1 MAEENTIDGKINA
14 NLDGLEN
21 ILKGLMKDYKLR
33 VGIIGSKA
41 KATGHPKSK
50 ATNAEIGSFHEFGTK
65 NMPRRS
71 FLLDPLEHNLDF
83 TSSKMKP
90 MRKVLFKQ
98 FFDKGAPQ
106 KFFYE
111 LGAKAM
117 DIINEAFD
125 TQGWSGG
132 AGWAPLSE
140 ATLYGRM
147 SKLKSKKKREEL
159 YHNHKI
165 LQDTGKMKNSI
176 SFKVYRTK

>member
-1 MAEENTIDGKINA
+1 MAEEQAINGKIKA
-14 NLDGLEN
+14 NLNGLDT

-33 VGIIGSKA
+33 VGIIGEKA
-41 KATGHPKSK
+41 HATGHKGN

-65 NMPRRS
+65 NMPKRS
-71 FLLDPLEHNLDF
+71 FLLAPLEHNLDF
-83 TSSKMKP
+83 TNSDMKP

-98 FFDKGAPQ
+98 FFDKGAPK
-106 KFFYE
+106 KFFYA

-117 DIINEAFD
+117 EVINEAFE

-140 ATLYGRM
+140 ATLRGRM
-147 SKLKSKKKREEL
+147 SKIKSKKKREEL

-176 SFKVYRTK
+176 SFKVLRTK

>member
-1 MAEENTIDGKINA
+1 MANEQAINGKINA
-14 NLDGLEN
+14 NLNGLDN

-33 VGIIGSKA
+33 VGIIGTKA
-41 KATGHPKSK
+41 HAASHKDSN

-98 FFDKGAPQ
+98 FFDKYAPQ

-111 LGAKAM
+111 LGAKALEVI
-117 DIINEAFD
+117 DEAFN
-125 TQGWSGG
+125 THGWSGG

-140 ATLYGRM
+140 ATLRHRM
-147 SKLKSKKKREEL
+147 SKVKSKKKREEL

-176 SFKVYRTK
+176 SFKVLRVK

>member
-1 MAEENTIDGKINA
+1 MANDKTKISY
-14 NLDGLEN
+14 NLDNLE
-21 ILKGLMKDYKLR
+21 KLMKCLKDEKFVR
-33 VGIIGSKA
+33 VGIIGTKA
-41 KATGHPKSK
+41 KATGHPKSN

-83 TSSKMKP
+83 TSSDMKP
-90 MRKVLFKQ
+90 MRKALFKQ
-98 FFDKGAPQ
+98 FFDKCAPQ

-111 LGAKAM
+111 LGAKALEV
-117 DIINEAFD
+117 INEAFE

-140 ATLYGRM
+140 ATLRGRM
-147 SKLKSKKKREEL
+147 AKVKSKKKREEL

-176 SFKVYRTK
+176 SFKVLRVK